1 MPPGMVLTL
10 TIMVAYFLV
19 LMAIG
24 YASRRV
30 LKSTSEDYFLASRS
44 TGFIVLLFALFAT
57 NQTAFGIIGV
67 PAIGYQLG
75 VGVWGFAASGIGLI
89 AFGYYVIGYRSWV
102 LGRRYHYMTQSEI
115 ISDRFGSRLVG
126 ILVWAL
132 LSIYTV
138 PYIMIG
144 SIGGGE
150 AFSTMTQGVV
160 PYWLGASL
168 PVAVALYYTSQGG
181 MRGTQWTNVF
191 QGAFFT
197 LFFIVAAMVIASNL
211 GGLPAVFDRIAV
223 EAPEKLSREGV
234 AEFNPRIWLSFYC
247 VVMGGAI
254 MFPHLFQRALT
265 ARDFPSLKRVI
276 LAYPVIYFVGWFP
289 ALLIGLMG
297 IVALPGL
304 TGTEVDSVVPAM
316 LAQYLHP
323 AFIGLGLAAIMAA
336 MMSSLDA
343 QLLTLSNIF
352 IRDVLSGRR
361 MTALREI
368 RLARL
373 LVASLATIA
382 FLGALVRPAPI
393 LYISEVAF
401 TGYMSLLPVMFAALY
416 WKRANRFG
424 AVASIIVSNLL
435 LWLYFLEIIPLE
447 YRFGFLP
454 SIPVLVTGIVI
465 LWSVSLLTP
474 PDERTR
480 IEKVHSPFMNATSDG
495 DQVSPGGEETG
506 VAK

>member
-160 PYWLGASL
+160 PYWAGRIAAGSGGTLLHLSGWYAGNPVDECL
-168 PVAVALYYTSQGG
+168 PGGFLY
-181 MRGTQWTNVF
+181 
-191 QGAFFT
+191 
-197 LFFIVAAMVIASNL
+197 
-211 GGLPAVFDRIAV
+211 AVFHCRGD
-223 EAPEKLSREGV
+223 G
-234 AEFNPRIWLSFYC
+234 YC
-247 VVMGGAI
+247 
-254 MFPHLFQRALT
+254 Q
-265 ARDFPSLKRVI
+265 
-276 LAYPVIYFVGWFP
+276 
-289 ALLIGLMG
+289 
-297 IVALPGL
+297 
-304 TGTEVDSVVPAM
+304 
-316 LAQYLHP
+316 
-323 AFIGLGLAAIMAA
+323 
-336 MMSSLDA
+336 
-343 QLLTLSNIF
+343 
-352 IRDVLSGRR
+352 
-361 MTALREI
+361 
-368 RLARL
+368 
-373 LVASLATIA
+373 
-382 FLGALVRPAPI
+382 
-393 LYISEVAF
+393 
-401 TGYMSLLPVMFAALY
+401 
-416 WKRANRFG
+416 
-424 AVASIIVSNLL
+424 
-435 LWLYFLEIIPLE
+435 
-447 YRFGFLP
+447 
-454 SIPVLVTGIVI
+454 
-465 LWSVSLLTP
+465 
-474 PDERTR
+474 
-480 IEKVHSPFMNATSDG
+480 
-495 DQVSPGGEETG
+495 
-506 VAK
+506 